1 MLQNGSPD
9 AQTLSYHDW
18 QFAMMSWFYDA
29 AAQVVMAIEA
39 VNRW

>member
-9 AQTLSYHDW
+9 AQTLSYHGW
-18 QFAMMSWFYDA
+18 QFAMMSWFYGA
-29 AAQVVMAIEA
+29 AAQIVMAIEA